1 MRKLLLLLGI
11 ALFLSGCGWLNPNIM
26 LKTPKDFQ
34 YTQFPD
40 STNAKEYRLS
50 PNDIIEF
57 NIYSNDGFK
66 LIDLTSLNNANS
78 GYRFQSSLEYQVEA
92 DGYCKLPIIG
102 RTKLNGYTIKET
114 ELMLENLYSAFY
126 VKPFVLMKV
135 LNKRVIVFPGSAGD
149 ARVIPLV
156 NNNTTLIE
164 AIALA
169 GGIAEDGKAR
179 MVKLIRENSKNTH
192 DVYLIDLSKIEGIKE
207 ASMVVQA
214 NDIIYVEP
222 RKRISSKVVQE
233 IAPIVTILTSIF
245 LVVTYSKAI
254 SR

>member
-11 ALFLSGCGWLNPNIM
+11 ALFFSGCGWLNPNIM
-26 LKTPKDFQ
+26 LKTPKGFQ
-34 YTQFPD
+34 YTKFPD
-40 STNAKEYRLS
+40 SISTKEYRLS

-66 LIDLTSLNNANS
+66 LIDLTSLNSANS
-78 GYRFQSSLEYQVEA
+78 SYRFQSSLAYQVES

-114 ELMLENLYSAFY
+114 ELMLEGMYSAYY

-135 LNKRVIVFPGSAGD
+135 LNNRVIVFPGSAGD
-149 ARVIPLV
+149 AKVIPLV

-179 MVKLIRENSKNTH
+179 MVKLIRENKDKH
-192 DVYLIDLSKIEGIKE
+192 DVYLIDLSKIQGIKE

-222 RKRISSKVVQE
+222 RRRISSKVVQE